1 MSHQLQVSDEE
12 DGSEEEEEEVFQ
24 ENGIANLQSHY
35 QNQHFQQLPQPHCQR
50 PAGWANFTACEQE
63 LNKVRRRM
71 KPKRAKPDVMEVHGS
86 RIIRSAG
93 RKDRHS
99 KVSTA
104 NGPKDRRVRL
114 SPNTAIQ
121 FYDVQDR
128 LGYDRPSKAIDWLIK
143 EAKAAIDALGE
154 FPNFH
159 CTKLNAKPQ
168 YSFDQEQRPRFS
180 QENRGVSN
188 SECGVQDSQQEVN
201 YDIPIQN
208 ANLFSSSD
216 GSKIPFFSEF
226 QGYPHSHFL
235 NFQSLQDDTI
245 VSAGDYHQGSFLTT
259 TSVNPLN
266 SNFNLEMTRFR
277 RTLNENIA
285 SSNSRNGEVG
295 EDSSLNSL
303 AHHFPSFLSQ
313 NQVFSYREPLQS
325 SFFPLTSDP
334 LSTQLQTLSYGFA
347 NDGFS
352 GLISRAPRIQGEEE
366 QGTLFSAS

>member
-1 MSHQLQVSDEE
+1 MNHQFQVSDEE
-12 DGSEEEEEEVFQ
+12 DGSEEEEEEEEEVFQ
-24 ENGIANLQSHY
+24 ENGIENLQSHY
-35 QNQHFQQLPQPHCQR
+35 QNQNFQQLPQSLCQK
-50 PAGWANFTACEQE
+50 PEKWANFTACEQE
-63 LNKVRRRM
+63 LNKVTKKM
-71 KPKRAKPDVMEVHGS
+71 KPKRATKDVIEVHGG
-86 RIIRSAG
+86 RIIRATG

-104 NGPKDRRVRL
+104 KGPKDRRVRL

-154 FPNFH
+154 FPNNFH
-159 CTKLNAKPQ
+159 CTKLNAKKMQ
-168 YSFDQEQRPRFS
+168 YSFDQEQSPRFS

-188 SECGVQDSQQEVN
+188 TECGNENKKQEVN

-208 ANLFSSSD
+208 FNLFTSSD
-216 GSKIPFFSEF
+216 GFKIPFLSEF
-226 QGYPHSHFL
+226 QSYPHGHFL

-245 VSAGDYHQGSFLTT
+245 HSSGNHHHHQGSFLTT
-259 TSVNPLN
+259 TSIN
-266 SNFNLEMTRFR
+266 
-277 RTLNENIA
+277 
-285 SSNSRNGEVG
+285 
-295 EDSSLNSL
+295 
-303 AHHFPSFLSQ
+303 HFPSVLSQ
-313 NQVFSYREPLQS
+313 NQVFFHREPLQS

-334 LSTQLQTLSYGFA
+334 LSTQLETLSYGFA

-352 GLISRAPRIQGEEE
+352 GGISTAARIQGEEE